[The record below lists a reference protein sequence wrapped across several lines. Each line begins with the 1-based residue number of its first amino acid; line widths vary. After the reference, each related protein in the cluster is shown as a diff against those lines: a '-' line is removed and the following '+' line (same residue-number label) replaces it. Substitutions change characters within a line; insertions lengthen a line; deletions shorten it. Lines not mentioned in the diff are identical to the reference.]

1 MRQIK
6 FKIPAIKENKKYSD
20 KERVQYI
27 QEMQQKYRHDKKNS
41 KNKLP
46 YPLVSSIFSRHYRGF
61 LGLNCLLIWIFNH
74 FCLIIWCFNHFV
86 LLLTIHTEHC
96 ASKLAIPKTVHNKP
110 SSYQGSL
117 ARPVWAHDGSRG
129 AAEATHAGAKNIN
142 GVQV

>member
-1 MRQIK
+1 L
-6 FKIPAIKENKKYSD
+6 D
-20 KERVQYI
+20 
-27 QEMQQKYRHDKKNS
+27 
-41 KNKLP
+41 
-46 YPLVSSIFSRHYRGF
+46 
-61 LGLNCLLIWIFNH
+61 CLLIWIFNH